1 MRYFSLRGLRWF
13 EKVCDEEKDMEI
25 LEFKLN
31 IFCEFRIINYFCEKK
46 VIIKCI

>member
-46 VIIKCI
+46 GYH

>member
-46 VIIKCI
+46 DYH